1 MSQTPDRQAE
11 AFRKGFLV
19 LLVVAISVLFLAM
32 VRDFL
37 IALLLAAI
45 LSAMFHPLY
54 LRLLRA
60 FRGRRAA
67 AAGVTIAIVLL
78 AIVLPLTGFLGIV
91 ANQALE
97 LSQQVRPWIER
108 QISRSGGLSGVIERV
123 PFLGAIVPYQ
133 EQILER
139 LGEVAS
145 RMGSVALAL
154 VATAAR
160 ATAMFLLMLF
170 VMLYAMFF
178 FLMTGQKTLNN
189 ILYYFPLQPEDETR
203 MVQKFVSVS
212 RATIKGTI
220 VIGLLQGGL
229 CGAAFFVLGIEG
241 AAFWSAVMAVLS
253 IIPTGVGGALVWVPA
268 AIYLFAAER
277 IAAAIGLVV
286 WCGVIVGSVDNL
298 LRPRLVGRDTQ
309 MSDLLI
315 LLSTLGGLILF
326 GAVGI
331 VIGPIVA
338 ALFVTVWDIYGAA
351 FKDWLPPVTS
361 QVAGAPAQEQTP

>member
-1 MSQTPDRQAE
+1 MSHTSVAPAD
-11 AFRKGFLV
+11 AFRKGFLL
-19 LLVVAISVLFLAM
+19 LLVIAISLLFLTMIRA
-32 VRDFL
+32 FL
-37 IALLLAAI
+37 VALLLAAI

-54 LRLLRA
+54 SWLLRLA
-60 FRGRRAA
+60 RGRRAA
-67 AAGVTIAIVLL
+67 AAGGTIAIVLL
-78 AIVLPLTGFLGIV
+78 AIVIPLTGFLGIV
-91 ANQALE
+91 ANQAID
-97 LSQQVRPWIER
+97 LSQQAGPWLER
-108 QISRSGGLSGVIERV
+108 QVAEAGGLAGLVERL
-123 PFLGAIVPYQ
+123 PFLEAVVPYQ
-133 EQILER
+133 TQIVER
-139 LGEVAS
+139 LGDVAS
-145 RMGSVALAL
+145 RVGTFAVGIA
-154 VATAAR
+154 ATAAR
-160 ATAMFLLMLF
+160 STAMFLLLLF

-189 ILYYFPLQPEDETR
+189 ILYYLPLEPKDETR

-220 VIGLLQGGL
+220 IIGVLQGGL

-253 IIPTGVGGALVWVPA
+253 IIPTGVGGALVWVPT
-268 AIYLFAAER
+268 AIYLFANGR
-277 IAAAIGLVV
+277 IAAAVGLAI
-286 WCGVIVGSVDNL
+286 WCGAIVGLVDNL

-326 GAVGI
+326 GPVGI

-351 FKDWLPPVTS
+351 FKEWLPPT
-361 QVAGAPAQEQTP
+361 GTEPT